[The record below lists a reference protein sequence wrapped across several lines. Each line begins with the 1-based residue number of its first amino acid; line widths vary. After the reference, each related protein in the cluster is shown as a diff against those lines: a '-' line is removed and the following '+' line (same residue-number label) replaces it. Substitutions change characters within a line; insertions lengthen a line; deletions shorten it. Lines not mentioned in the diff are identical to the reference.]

1 MSQPPGPSGSPGTRS
16 EGEAFARGWGSA
28 AGASSP
34 ARPLHGHPVGT
45 RAEIRRREARAIRS
59 TGFWVLAVVCCVLAG
74 ALFAQDVP
82 PVAAPAPAAAK
93 PPAAVQP
100 PIAVQPAAAG
110 QPEPFWTPEQE
121 QTYNEV
127 KAILDQGGAPTSRQR
142 RALEDVCDQIAAKL
156 KDAAQVGN
164 WGEIRD
170 RLIGVDTYA
179 VSAVMKHELAPNAP
193 EQVRLQ
199 GIIVLVSVKDTVQ
212 PKDGIVKA
220 LKDPSP
226 GVRLWALRGVMQ
238 KQYADA
244 GAAVVAL
251 LLDDN
256 SEVCLAATAVVQALK
271 VPRAEGHLV
280 SMVQREVLRRAPL
293 TQQLTDLQAQ
303 LKTLQD
309 KVGRSPEDE
318 QQLTLLS
325 QRIEETSGRIAFSN
339 LLIYRVGEALVT
351 LTNGADGSELTKALS
366 DADLQKV
373 IEGLQQ
379 KYGSSAAAR

>member
-1 MSQPPGPSGSPGTRS
+1 
-16 EGEAFARGWGSA
+16 
-28 AGASSP
+28 
-34 ARPLHGHPVGT
+34 VGT
-45 RAEIRRREARAIRS
+45 RAELRRRESRAIRF

-82 PVAAPAPAAAK
+82 PVAGSA
-93 PPAAVQP
+93 PAAVQP
-100 PIAVQPAAAG
+100 PAAG
-110 QPEPFWTPEQE
+110 QPAPFWAAEQE

-156 KDAAQVGN
+156 KDAAQVAN

-179 VSAVMKHELAPNAP
+179 VSAVMKHEFAPNAP

-199 GIIVLVSVKDTVQ
+199 GIIVLVSLKDTVQ
-212 PKDGIVKA
+212 AKDGIVKA

-244 GAAVVAL
+244 GAAVAAL

-303 LKTLQD
+303 LKALQD
-309 KVGRSPEDE
+309 KVGRSPEEE

-325 QRIEETSGRIAFSN
+325 QRIEEVSGRIAFSN

-351 LTNGADGSELTKALS
+351 LTNGADGSELKSALS

-373 IEGLQQ
+373 IEGLRV

>member
-1 MSQPPGPSGSPGTRS
+1 
-16 EGEAFARGWGSA
+16 
-28 AGASSP
+28 
-34 ARPLHGHPVGT
+34 
-45 RAEIRRREARAIRS
+45 
-59 TGFWVLAVVCCVLAG
+59 
-74 ALFAQDVP
+74 
-82 PVAAPAPAAAK
+82 
-93 PPAAVQP
+93 
-100 PIAVQPAAAG
+100 
-110 QPEPFWTPEQE
+110 
-121 QTYNEV
+121 
-127 KAILDQGGAPTSRQR
+127 
-142 RALEDVCDQIAAKL
+142 
-156 KDAAQVGN
+156 
-164 WGEIRD
+164 
-170 RLIGVDTYA
+170 
-179 VSAVMKHELAPNAP
+179 
-193 EQVRLQ
+193 VRLQ
-199 GIIVLVSVKDTVQ
+199 GIIVLVSLKDTVQ
-212 PKDGIVKA
+212 AKDGIVKA

-244 GAAVVAL
+244 GAAVAAL

-303 LKTLQD
+303 LKALQD
-309 KVGRSPEDE
+309 KVGRSPEEE

-325 QRIEETSGRIAFSN
+325 QRIEEVSGRIAFSN

-351 LTNGADGSELTKALS
+351 LTNGADGSELKSALS

-373 IEGLQQ
+373 IEGLRV